1 MAGFVGATS
10 GLLIF
15 AAMLI
20 RGALVG
26 NPVDVVLS
34 RSLVGLVAGV
44 ALGSVAGWLAETVI
58 VESIDESGSRSQLEA
73 ANPAPSRDAESPVQ
87 TGAPT

>member
-44 ALGSVAGWLAETVI
+44 ALGSVAGWLAERVI
-58 VESIDESGSRSQLEA
+58 LESIEDAGARSQPVA
-73 ANPAPSRDAESPVQ
+73 TNPASGRDAESPVQ